1 MNDYCDILSE
11 INRERQSTSVIESNI
26 NNFMKH
32 ITSVKSLIKSITSN
46 FLPTLAKLT
55 FTSPFNKLPQSTEKL
70 TTMLNQ
76 ANTDIDDYIVS
87 PCAQFIRNISDISE
101 QCTKELYSMSTRL
114 IASNQQLTNPK
125 SYQSHSFSMVY
136 TK

>member
-101 QCTKELYSMSTRL
+101 QCTKELYSMSTSL
-114 IASNQQLTNPK
+114 IASSSAVL
-125 SYQSHSFSMVY
+125 V
-136 TK
+136 